1 MSDKVESNIYRRS
14 LIYFLIAF
22 IIFESVVVIIGDLS
36 REPWGDEHHFV
47 QTVKQF
53 GTNFSIETLT
63 HYKEMSGPLPF
74 IIYSLWGKV
83 FGFDLSVLRLLSILI
98 ALASYLIFHR
108 LIYSTIKN
116 GSIALIG
123 TLFLMVHPYMI
134 GFSIF
139 VFTDGITILFILLA
153 LYGVFKNNMRVYC
166 LAMTAALVSRQFSIF
181 FLIASVLYF
190 ILQGASANKKMLIA
204 SFLSVVPFIRL
215 VFLWGGLSPDNA
227 WRIMYL
233 EDGFSF
239 HVNYLV
245 LYICLMFVYLLPF
258 VILKWKEIYYNI
270 NTIIISVA
278 VSFLYWF
285 FPVGPSKYDIANNT
299 DTVGLF
305 NKLLVWI
312 NQTFRFSQTVWFDQA
327 IFYICFLLGLPI
339 LMTLGHSICK
349 NIKNRKIEVAL
360 LLDLSIVTFLLIMP
374 FSYLGWEKYFVP
386 MVPFMVI
393 RLLLMNGS
401 IKLDN
406 NKK

>member
-1 MSDKVESNIYRRS
+1 MSINLNNKDYRSS

-22 IIFESVVVIIGDLS
+22 IIFESVVVIVGDLS

-74 IIYSLWGKV
+74 IIYSLWGRV

-123 TLFLMVHPYMI
+123 TLFLMVHPYKI

-139 VFTDGITILFILLA
+139 VFTDGITILFMLLA
-153 LYGVFKNNMRVYC
+153 LYGVYKKNASVYC
-166 LAMTAALVSRQFSIF
+166 LAMAAALVSRQFSIF

-190 ILQGASANKKMLIA
+190 ILQGASANKKMVTA
-204 SFLSVVPFIRL
+204 SLLSIIPYAAL
-215 VFLWGGLSPDNA
+215 VILWGGLSPDNA

-233 EDGFSF
+233 EDGLSF

-258 VILKWKEIYYNI
+258 VIWKWKEIYYDR
-270 NTIIISVA
+270 NTIIVSAA

-299 DTVGLF
+299 ETVGLF

-312 NQTFRFSQTVWFDQA
+312 NQTFRFAQTVWFDQA

-339 LMTLGHSICK
+339 LMTLGNSICK
-349 NIKNRKIEVAL
+349 NIKNKKIDTAM
-360 LLDLSIVTFLLIMP
+360 LLDLSIVSFLLIMP
-374 FSYLGWEKYFVP
+374 FSYLGWEKYFIP